1 MTERASPGPFDP
13 GWSPLR
19 LDPRS
24 PLERRAAADA
34 LQMEDMRDLLGMLL
48 VDGSLKTYPTP
59 SGGYVQ
65 LSLVAGVG
73 ASDFLAEKAELLR
86 RVLPTRADV
95 TTTAS
100 RRANGRSSS
109 QLRLRVSTNRLRPI
123 YNLLY
128 PGGEREIT
136 RNALDLLGG
145 RAAGW
150 VWAEG
155 VRWRPD
161 GSACLR
167 RVGQTSYEACLIGGW
182 LELLTGASSRL
193 ADATR
198 RPQLELEPADA
209 AKAAQVLLPYAPQSR
224 RHCFAAPKEV
234 AP

>member
-1 MTERASPGPFDP
+1 MTETVGPGPFTP

-65 LSLVAGVG
+65 LSLVAGLG
-73 ASDFLAEKAELLR
+73 AINYLEEKAELLR
-86 RVLPTRADV
+86 RVLPTRADI
-95 TTTAS
+95 TTIS
-100 RRANGRSSS
+100 GRRAGGRSST

-136 RNALDLLGG
+136 RNALEMLGG
-145 RAAGW
+145 KAAGW

-155 VRWRPD
+155 VRWRSD
-161 GSACLR
+161 GSAYLR

-182 LELLTGASSRL
+182 LELLTGATSRL
-193 ADATR
+193 SESAR
-198 RPQLELEPADA
+198 LPQLDLGPTDA

-224 RHCFAAPKEV
+224 SHCFAQPAEV